1 MIVINQSTIRD
12 KLVSENGVFN
22 IMKKK
27 KPLWKRILHVAG
39 IIVLVV
45 VIAFVSLV
53 AYLSMTEFK
62 PQDKESLEIK
72 GKASRVLNQNDS
84 ITLMTWN
91 CGYGALGDNADFFM
105 DGGHSVN
112 TADKARV
119 KENIS
124 GLQKEIDSVNPDIVF
139 LQEVDTD
146 SDRSHHIN
154 EVEQFTSHETDM
166 QSTFA
171 YNFKVGF
178 IPYPLPPIGKVNSGI
193 LTMSSYN
200 LKDSVRYQLP
210 CPFKWPVRLANLKR
224 CVMVDRIPLA
234 GSDKYLVIA
243 NLHLEAY
250 DDGEGKVA
258 QTAMLK
264 DILEKEYEKGNYVI
278 AGGDFNQ
285 TFSNVDDSAYPP
297 QKGKWASG
305 EIDISTFDKG
315 WQFHMDAS
323 TPTCRSLDQP
333 LKGADKKTFQYYV
346 IDGFITSPN
355 IKVSSCKTQD
365 VGFKNTDHNPSVI
378 QFSMKH

>member
-1 MIVINQSTIRD
+1 M
-12 KLVSENGVFN
+12 
-22 IMKKK
+22 K
-27 KPLWKRILHVAG
+27 KPLWKRILRVTG
-39 IIVLVV
+39 MIILVI
-45 VIAFVSLV
+45 VIAFTGLLS
-53 AYLSMTEFK
+53 YLSITEFRPK
-62 PQDKESLEIK
+62 DQETLSVN
-72 GKASRVLNQNDS
+72 GKASRKLNPSDA

-105 DGGHSVN
+105 DGGSHVN
-112 TADKARV
+112 TADENRV
-119 KENIS
+119 KENVK
-124 GLQKEIDSVNPDIVF
+124 GLQEEIDSVNPDIVF

-154 EVEQFTSHETDM
+154 EVNQFTSHESDM
-166 QSTFA
+166 ESTFA

-224 CVMVDRIPLA
+224 CVMVDRIPIA
-234 GSDKYLVIA
+234 GTDRYLVIA

-250 DDGEGKVA
+250 DDGEGKTA
-258 QTAMLK
+258 QTKMLK
-264 DILEKEYEKGNYVI
+264 NILEKEYQKGNYVI

-297 QKGKWASG
+297 QEGKWASG
-305 EIDISTFDKG
+305 EIDVSTFDQG
-315 WQFHMDAS
+315 WQFYMDS
-323 TPTCRSLDQP
+323 SIPTCRSLDQP
-333 LKGADKKTFQYYV
+333 LKGADKDTFQYYV
-346 IDGFITSPN
+346 IDGFIASPN
-355 IKVSSCKTQD
+355 ITVSSCKTQD

-378 QFSMKH
+378 QFSLK

>member
-1 MIVINQSTIRD
+1 
-12 KLVSENGVFN
+12 
-22 IMKKK
+22 MKKK
-27 KPLWKRILHVAG
+27 KPLWKRILRDIG
-39 IIVLVV
+39 IVLLVI

-53 AYLSMTEFK
+53 AYLSITEFRPK
-62 PQDKESLEIK
+62 DKEAITIN
-72 GKASRVLNQNDS
+72 GKASRTLNVNDS
-84 ITLMTWN
+84 ITLLTWN

-105 DGGHSVN
+105 DGGTHVN
-112 TADKARV
+112 TADEARV
-119 KENIS
+119 KQNIN
-124 GLQKEIDSVNPDIVF
+124 GIQKEIDSVNPDIVF

-154 EVEQFTSHETDM
+154 EVQQFTANESDM
-166 QSTFA
+166 ESTFA

-193 LTMSSYN
+193 LTMSSYG
-200 LKDSVRYQLP
+200 LKDSTRYQLP
-210 CPFKWPVRLANLKR
+210 CPFKWPVRLGNLKR
-224 CVMVDRIPLA
+224 CVMVDHIPVA
-234 GSDKYLVIA
+234 GTDKQLVIA

-250 DDGEGKVA
+250 DDGEGKAA

-264 DILEKEYEKGNYVI
+264 EILEQEYRKGNYVI

-297 QKGKWASG
+297 QEGKWASG
-305 EIDISTFDKG
+305 EIDVSTFDKG
-315 WQFHMDAS
+315 WQFLMDAS

-333 LKGADKKTFQYYV
+333 LKGADLKTFQYYV
-346 IDGFITSPN
+346 IDGFIVSPN

-378 QFSMKH
+378 SFSLNG